1 MARDPRAHETV
12 RESVLDRL
20 LDDAPDQSREMPS
33 SREEVVRRVLASVR
47 RDLECLLGTR
57 LTWVD
62 DALAASAQAS
72 RSIAT
77 FGLQDF
83 SHENIGNR
91 DAQQR
96 LRRAIEQ
103 AIIVFEPRLA
113 RVRVTCEGS
122 KAHQR
127 ALTFRIEAILQVEPI
142 REPVAFDTVME
153 LNGQTEVK
161 DAP

>member
-1 MARDPRAHETV
+1 
-12 RESVLDRL
+12 VLDRL
-20 LDDAPDQSREMPS
+20 LDDAPDQHRDPPT
-33 SREEVVRRVLASVR
+33 SREEVMRRVLAAVR
-47 RDLECLLGTR
+47 RDLENLLGTR

-62 DALAASAQAS
+62 DDLAAAEHAS
-72 RSIAT
+72 RSVAA

-83 SHENIGNR
+83 SHENIANL

-103 AIIVFEPRLA
+103 AIVIFEPRLA
-113 RVRVTCEGS
+113 RVRVTCEGN
-122 KAHQR
+122 AEQQR
-127 ALTFRIEAILQVEPI
+127 ALRFRIEAVLHVEPI

-153 LNGQTEVK
+153 INGQTEVR

>member
-1 MARDPRAHETV
+1 M
-12 RESVLDRL
+12 
-20 LDDAPDQSREMPS
+20 
-33 SREEVVRRVLASVR
+33 RRVLAAVR
-47 RDLECLLGTR
+47 RDLENLLGTR

-62 DALAASAQAS
+62 EDLASSEHAS

-83 SHENIGNR
+83 SHENIANL

-103 AIIVFEPRLA
+103 AIVVFEPRLA
-113 RVRVTCEGS
+113 RVKVTCEGN
-122 KAHQR
+122 AQQER
-127 ALTFRIEAILQVEPI
+127 ALRFRIEAVLHVEPI
-142 REPVAFDTVME
+142 REAVAFDTVME
-153 LNGQTEVK
+153 LNGQTEVR

>member
-1 MARDPRAHETV
+1 M
-12 RESVLDRL
+12 
-20 LDDAPDQSREMPS
+20 
-33 SREEVVRRVLASVR
+33 RRVLAAVR
-47 RDLECLLGTR
+47 RDLENLLGTR

-62 DALAASAQAS
+62 DDLAAAEHAS
-72 RSIAT
+72 RSVAT

-83 SHENIGNR
+83 SHENIANL

-103 AIIVFEPRLA
+103 AIVIFEPRLA
-113 RVRVTCEGS
+113 RVRVTCEGN
-122 KAHQR
+122 AEQQR
-127 ALTFRIEAILQVEPI
+127 ALRFRIEAVLHVEPI

-153 LNGQTEVK
+153 INGQTEVR

>member
-1 MARDPRAHETV
+1 M
-12 RESVLDRL
+12 
-20 LDDAPDQSREMPS
+20 
-33 SREEVVRRVLASVR
+33 RRVLAAVR
-47 RDLECLLGTR
+47 RDLENLLGTR

-62 DALAASAQAS
+62 DDLAAAEHAS
-72 RSIAT
+72 RSVAA

-83 SHENIGNR
+83 SHENIANL

-103 AIIVFEPRLA
+103 AIVIFEPRLA
-113 RVRVTCEGS
+113 RVRVTCEGN
-122 KAHQR
+122 AEQQR
-127 ALTFRIEAILQVEPI
+127 ALRFRIEAVLHVEPI

-153 LNGQTEVK
+153 INGQTEVR